1 MPLRC
6 PACPKLFMTPRLDEE
21 SGLEIDTC
29 PECLGMWFDG
39 NELSR
44 FLEGGSLKREF
55 QRIADAE
62 PLQSVGFTIDTRA
75 RRCPR
80 CRISLEERLF
90 SDVTLDIC
98 AQCQGLF
105 MDDGELRRVILKYQK
120 GDRGDELVREQLD
133 RGFGRKPVES
143 VPVVGAVVSFL
154 RRFVG

>member
-1 MPLRC
+1 
-6 PACPKLFMTPRLDEE
+6 MTPRLDQE

-80 CRISLEERLF
+80 CRTGLEERLF
-90 SDVTLDIC
+90 SDVTLDVC
-98 AQCQGLF
+98 SQCQGLF

-133 RGFGRKPVES
+133 RGFGRKPGAAS
-143 VPVVGAVVSFL
+143 VPVVGALVSFL
-154 RRFVG
+154 KRFVG